1 MLANWVPG
9 YSGRKF
15 QFAVGEYERM
25 HLMMSLKFVSAL
37 FKAQTLEL
45 FYIPLY
51 RQLIAD
57 ELKGDQKVLGAKL
70 QLAEVFHEFVLN
82 LLPGNEDRPSRI

>member
-1 MLANWVPG
+1 MSNPNLLQREDFNRLILEIAPQVALAINRPQDNELYALLFQVIANWVPG

-15 QFAVGEYERM
+15 QFAVTEYERM

-37 FKAQTLEL
+37 FKAETLEL

-51 RQLIAD
+51 R
-57 ELKGDQKVLGAKL
+57 
-70 QLAEVFHEFVLN
+70 
-82 LLPGNEDRPSRI
+82 